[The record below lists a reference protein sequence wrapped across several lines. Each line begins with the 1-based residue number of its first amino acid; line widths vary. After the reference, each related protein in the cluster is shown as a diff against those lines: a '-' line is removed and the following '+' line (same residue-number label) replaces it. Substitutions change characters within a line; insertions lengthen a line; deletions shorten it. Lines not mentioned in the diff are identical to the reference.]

1 MKMKKKVLTSTLAT
15 SLVVSS
21 LTGIPAYAASLPT
34 DSEFTQAYATFQKA
48 FAKLTQEDKDLL
60 KAARD
65 VIASDA
71 FDDTSLA
78 NPIFT
83 KVKAKAEA
91 EPEIDFKY
99 VNDKEKLFS
108 LVKVFAESAL
118 TADESSIIKIYT
130 DPSYRELISELFQLG
145 GQDPLESGDLK
156 DVAGLF
162 NDIEEAVKAEILKTL
177 KSANITDLKAKTV
190 QDAVQTAAVK
200 AFNANNSKTVKALKG
215 INITADD
222 LIQTKSLLEK
232 KLVSYNTDKFD
243 FGKIDVVLATA
254 YLSTLDYPTTNAP
267 GGFGPGG
274 FVSTEAKGPDIK
286 AAEADIAKVTATLAD
301 ILKDKSVGEA
311 KATEAVQE
319 ALFQAAVIN
328 LSGAVKTKDGKAVV
342 TLDASKL
349 GDIFKTLKGLA
360 DTANKALKGAA
371 PNATPVKPVAV
382 LDLGAVTAKQ
392 VEFPLAKEVL
402 AAAKTNGI
410 ELLGLK
416 VNGVV
421 LAADLDQLGAAATVN
436 INQLEKTAIPASSL
450 TSASEVFEFS
460 FTVDGS
466 AKGTFDKPI
475 EVRLPVAISG
485 LDQELLAFTKIDG
498 NNLIFKGGKYD
509 TNKKTFLVAN
519 KSFSSYTVLENKV
532 SFTDIAGVKDW
543 AGRQISV
550 AAAKGI
556 IDGRAEG
563 QFVPNASV
571 TRAEFAKLVVTAL
584 GLESATAKESF
595 TDVDAKSWYQPY
607 VAAAAE
613 AGLINGRA
621 EGIFAPEATITRA
634 ELATIA
640 ARALEKVKS
649 YKPVAQTDAA
659 LAVFKDAAD
668 VHATLKSGVA
678 FATEQGL
685 VVGQD
690 EALFNPN
697 ASTTRAEAAVVI
709 YRLFNK

>member
-1 MKMKKKVLTSTLAT
+1 MKMKKKVLTT
-15 SLVVSS
+15 SLAVSLAASS
-21 LTGIPAYAASLPT
+21 LASIPVYAAEVPSTPNVT
-34 DSEFTQAYATFQKA
+34 TAINS
-48 FAKLTQEDKDLL
+48 L
-60 KAARD
+60 KAA
-65 VIASDA
+65 
-71 FDDTSLA
+71 FDKLGDSKTL
-78 NPIFT
+78 ILD
-83 KVKAKAEA
+83 AKAEIA
-91 EPEIDFKY
+91 KSSFD
-99 VNDKEKLFS
+99 DAS
-108 LVKVFAESAL
+108 LVDPIFNAIQKKIAASDKKDYQYINNKQLLFELVKEF
-118 TADESSIIKIYT
+118 SSLSMDASRDTLNKIY
-130 DPSYRELISELFQLG
+130 SNKEYRAAINELLVLG
-145 GQDPLESGDLK
+145 NQPVLVSGDLEK
-156 DVAGLF
+156 AALVYNTVDG
-162 NDIEEAVKAEILKTL
+162 AVKSKIKELLGKASFSDLKTY
-177 KSANITDLKAKTV
+177 KA
-190 QDAVQTAAVK
+190 QVQTTAK
-200 AFNANNSKTVKALKG
+200 NAFNGLAGGNKFVDALKNVGITVADIDQSRVNIQNKLVQIDPKFSKLDEAIALAYLNTVTYNNNNNNSGGGGGGGGAW
-215 INITADD
+215 A
-222 LIQTKSLLEK
+222 
-232 KLVSYNTDKFD
+232 NTD
-243 FGKIDVVLATA
+243 
-254 YLSTLDYPTTNAP
+254 P
-267 GGFGPGG
+267 
-274 FVSTEAKGPDIK
+274 KGPDVK
-286 AAEADIAKVTATLAD
+286 AAEAAVAKVTDTLAD
-301 ILKDKSVGEA
+301 VLKDKSAGEA
-311 KATEAVQE
+311 KASAAIQE
-319 ALFQAAVIN
+319 ALFQAAIVD
-328 LSGAVKTKDGKAVV
+328 LSAAVKTTDGKAVV

-349 GDIFKTLKGLA
+349 GDIFKTLKALA
-360 DTANKALKGAA
+360 DTANKVLKAAA
-371 PNATPVKPVAV
+371 PNAAPVKPVAV
-382 LDLGAVTAKQ
+382 LDLGTVNAKK

-436 INQLEKTAIPASSL
+436 INQLEKSALPSASL
-450 TSASEVFEFS
+450 KSASEVYEFS
-460 FTVDGS
+460 FNVDGS
-466 AKGTFDKPI
+466 AKGTFAKPI

-519 KSFSSYTVLENKV
+519 KSFSSYAVLENKV

-649 YKPVAQTDAA
+649 YKPVAETDTA

>member
-21 LTGIPAYAASLPT
+21 LAGIPAYAADKLPETANVTAAYNSLKEVFNQLGT
-34 DSEFTQAYATFQKA
+34 TNKALILEAKAEIAKATFADASVVKPIYDAIQKKIA
-48 FAKLTQEDKDLL
+48 ADGKEGKYKYINNKELLFKLVKELASTDLDASLNTVLKIYSNEEYRAIINEMLDLGEQSPLVAGDLEQASLVYNTVDK
-60 KAARD
+60 A
-65 VIASDA
+65 
-71 FDDTSLA
+71 
-78 NPIFT
+78 
-83 KVKAKAEA
+83 VKAKIVTLLSNA
-91 EPEIDFKY
+91 DVSKL
-99 VNDKEKLFS
+99 KEN
-108 LVKVFAESAL
+108 KVA
-118 TADESSIIKIYT
+118 
-130 DPSYRELISELFQLG
+130 
-145 GQDPLESGDLK
+145 
-156 DVAGLF
+156 
-162 NDIEEAVKAEILKTL
+162 
-177 KSANITDLKAKTV
+177 V
-190 QDAVQTAAVK
+190 QDTAKA
-200 AFNANNSKTVKALKG
+200 AFNGIQGNKFVDALKKAG
-215 INITADD
+215 ITADD
-222 LIQTKSLLEK
+222 LLQTKANIEK
-232 KLVSYNTDKFD
+232 ALVGTHAKYSNLDEA
-243 FGKIDVVLATA
+243 IALA
-254 YLSTLDYPTTNAP
+254 YLSTVTYPVTPTP
-267 GGFGPGG
+267 GGGG
-274 FVSTEAKGPDIK
+274 GGGAFPEAKGPDIK
-286 AAEADIAKVTATLAD
+286 AAETAIGKVADTLAD
-301 ILKDKSVGEA
+301 ILKDKSAGDA
-311 KATEAVQE
+311 KASQAIQE
-319 ALFQAAVIN
+319 ALFQAAVID
-328 LSGAVKTKDGKAVV
+328 LSAVVKITDGKAVV

-349 GDIFKTLKGLA
+349 GDIFKTLKALA

-532 SFTDIAGVKDW
+532 SFTDITGVKDW